1 MPGLEG
7 RYLRTPFGWV
17 TPVAPIV
24 ESANAK
30 ETPVV
35 EGVVVEVASTCK
47 VAVVIVAPTP
57 GVVNVTVA

>member
-7 RYLRTPFGWV
+7 RYLLAPLNRV
-17 TPVAPIV
+17 ALIAPIV

-35 EGVVVEVASTCK
+35 EGVVVEVASTCE
-47 VAVVIVAPTP
+47 VAIVIVAPTP
-57 GVVNVTVA
+57 GVVDVTVA

>member
-7 RYLRTPFGWV
+7 RYLQTPLDKV
-17 TPVAPIV
+17 AVVAPIV

-35 EGVVVEVASTCK
+35 EGVVVKVASTCE
-47 VAVVIVAPTP
+47 VAIVIVATAP
-57 GVVNVTVA
+57 GVVDVKVA